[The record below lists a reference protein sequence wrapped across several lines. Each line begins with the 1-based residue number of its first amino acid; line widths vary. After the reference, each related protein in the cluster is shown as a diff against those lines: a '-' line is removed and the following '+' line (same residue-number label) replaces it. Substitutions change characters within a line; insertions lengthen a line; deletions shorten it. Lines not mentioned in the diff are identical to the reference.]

1 MTEKYNI
8 YRNGKQIFSG
18 LTQMEYLDRMEDL
31 SIEYYQT
38 GHPNPQDL
46 KTEIQSGRLNG
57 IKNIYNK

>member
-18 LTQMEYLDRMEDL
+18 LTQMEYFDRMEDL

-38 GHPNPQDL
+38 GVPNPHDL
-46 KTEIQSGRLNG
+46 KTEIYQED
-57 IKNIYNK
+57 